1 MHTSL
6 MLVAL
11 LGPGELPE
19 TQTAR
24 SLKWQDGYDTA
35 RQMGRQQNK
44 PLAVVIGNG
53 PTGWKKVA
61 EQGNLS
67 AKAKQLLAENY
78 ICLYVDRTQPGGE
91 RLAESFE
98 VPSGPGLVLSS
109 RAGNSQVFFH
119 AGKLTAGDLETR
131 LAKYTG
137 EATITRTE
145 MLVDSRVSFAYSPT
159 PPGAYA
165 APAMQQYASPSF
177 GGNFGGFSGG
187 RSGGGC

>member
-11 LGPGELPE
+11 MGPGELPE

-67 AKAKQLLAENY
+67 AKAKQLLAENTHARGTRRSAP
-78 ICLYVDRTQPGGE
+78 LPPDRGSPAVPTSD
-91 RLAESFE
+91 RLAS
-98 VPSGPGLVLSS
+98 
-109 RAGNSQVFFH
+109 NH
-119 AGKLTAGDLETR
+119 WT
-131 LAKYTG
+131 
-137 EATITRTE
+137 
-145 MLVDSRVSFAYSPT
+145 VSYSP
-159 PPGAYA
+159 AVSI
-165 APAMQQYASPSF
+165 APAVIASSSSSAFPLLIFKPSAIE
-177 GGNFGGFSGG
+177 STD
-187 RSGGGC
+187 